1 MVLSMYSIV
10 SSRGASECDV
20 HMVSVGAFN
29 HARLYRHITRVVA
42 WSSFFFR
49 GGGVVLFHR
58 KKGQLAV
65 LEDYVD
71 SAI

>member
-42 WSSFFFR
+42 WNIFFFFGR
-49 GGGVVLFHR
+49 VVLFYR